1 MTALDEYDSKHKL
14 VVFSGDLFF
23 PSNLSTYYEG
33 AQIIEPFNRMNV
45 DISCIGN
52 HEFDHG
58 EEIAK
63 KLINKTNSPWILS
76 NLI

>member
-1 MTALDEYDSKHKL
+1 
-14 VVFSGDLFF
+14 
-23 PSNLSTYYEG
+23 
-33 AQIIEPFNRMNV
+33 MNV

-58 EEIAK
+58 EAIAK

-76 NLI
+76 NLIQKESNKPICDVEPYHIIET